1 MFTESGQEELVGDDH
16 PFYHQGPLAAI
27 DLILVE
33 FAACH
38 TTYQDIHDAKVHT
51 QMHNDLV

>member
-1 MFTESGQEELVGDDH
+1 MITESGQELVGDDH

-33 FAACH
+33 FAACP